1 MSDLDLKIRPCPV
14 CGKKPTV
21 WFTEAEKV
29 MVSCGDC
36 DVSPGVSGDTIK
48 IAVKKWNTRKGN

>member
-1 MSDLDLKIRPCPV
+1 MSDWDLKIRPCPF

-21 WFTEAEKV
+21 RFTEAEKV
-29 MVSCGDC
+29 MVWCEEC
-36 DVSPGVSGDTIK
+36 EIAPGVSGDTIK